1 MLRATDLQD
10 FETNNFQYT
19 AENEN
24 VTICI
29 WGNLSRNA
37 RFDWICL
44 IKLKMIFFNR
54 IKGYQFD
61 KYHFGFDLPKPLSL
75 ANIAMIGFF
84 LKYDYYSERSI
95 LSKCRVRTNEYT
107 YGRFV

>member
-1 MLRATDLQD
+1 MHNVMLRATDLQD

-37 RFDWICL
+37 RFD
-44 IKLKMIFFNR
+44 
-54 IKGYQFD
+54 
-61 KYHFGFDLPKPLSL
+61 
-75 ANIAMIGFF
+75 
-84 LKYDYYSERSI
+84 
-95 LSKCRVRTNEYT
+95 
-107 YGRFV
+107 